1 MSDFLQHECGI
12 AMLRLKQPLQ
22 YYIDKYGSAFYGL
35 NKMYLLME
43 KQHNRGQD
51 GAGLA
56 NIKLDVPPGK
66 RYISR
71 IRSVDSRP
79 IQDVFSRI
87 MPRFEGLSSEQLKD
101 SQFLQEEMAF
111 TGELFLAHLRYGT
124 YGKNQVENC
133 HPFLRQNNWR
143 TRNLVVAG
151 NFNMT
156 NTDELF
162 DKLVGLGQHPKEKAD
177 TVTILERIGHFV
189 DVENQR
195 LFDQY
200 KQEGLAN
207 EDISE
212 RIAEEIDLP
221 TVLKHA
227 ANSLDGGYVMCGM
240 IGHGDAFVMRD
251 PNGIRPAFFYEDDE
265 VVVITS
271 ERPVIQTAFNVS
283 TEDVHEIQPGHALI
297 IKRDGT
303 VSMPQVKQPGE
314 RKACSFERIYFSRG
328 NDQDIYTERKELGRQ
343 LVPQIMEAVEHD
355 LDNTVTSF
363 IPNTAETCFYGL
375 VKGLEDHLSQAKISR
390 IIGLGANPDPDE
402 VKSILDERARVEK
415 IAIKDAKLRTFIT
428 EDANRDDLVAHVYDI
443 AYGTVNPGQDNLVVI
458 DDSIVRG
465 TTLKRSILR
474 ILDRLNPKRIVVA
487 SSAPQIRYP
496 DCYGIDMARLGDFVA
511 FQAAISLIKERG
523 MEHLIDEV
531 YAKCKAQIELPKEEN
546 TNQVKAIYE
555 PFTTE
560 ELNDRISQL
569 LTPKG
574 MKAEVKIVF
583 QSIEGCTPHARIT
596 KAIGTSPVTSQRPVG
611 TRWSTERSST
621 TSKAE
626 TTGPTNAES
635 PAAEQHLRR
644 SEPSTSPRASHSRS

>member
-1 MSDFLQHECGI
+1 
-12 AMLRLKQPLQ
+12 MLRLKQPLQ

-71 IRSVDSRP
+71 IRSVDPRP

-87 MPRFEGLSSEQLKD
+87 MPRFEGLSSEQLAN
-101 SQFLQEEMAF
+101 STFLQEEMAF

-177 TVTILERIGHFV
+177 TVTLLERIGHFL

-195 LFDQY
+195 LFDQF
-200 KQEGLAN
+200 KQEGLENDA
-207 EDISE
+207 ISE
-212 RIAEEIDLP
+212 RIANDLDVQ
-221 TVLKHA
+221 TILRHA
-227 ANSLDGGYVMCGM
+227 ANSLDGGYVMCGL

-251 PNGIRPAFFYEDDE
+251 PNGIRPCFWYEDDE
-265 VVVITS
+265 VVVVTS
-271 ERPVIQTAFNVS
+271 ERPVIQTAFNIETAAVQ
-283 TEDVHEIQPGHALI
+283 ELAPGHALI
-297 IKRDGT
+297 IKRDGS
-303 VSMPQVKQPGE
+303 VSTPEVKQPGE

-328 NDQDIYTERKELGRQ
+328 NDQDIYRERKELGRQ
-343 LVPQIMEAVEHD
+343 LVPKILEAVEHD
-355 LDNTVTSF
+355 LDHTVTSF
-363 IPNTAETCFYGL
+363 IPNTAEVCFYGL
-375 VKGLEDHLSQAKISR
+375 IKGLEDYQNQAKIAR
-390 IIGLGANPDPDE
+390 IIGMGANPDPAE
-402 VKSILDERARVEK
+402 IKRILDERARIEK

-443 AYGTVNPGQDNLVVI
+443 AYGTVEPGRDHLVVI

-465 TTLKRSILR
+465 TTLKKSILR
-474 ILDRLNPKRIVVA
+474 ILDRLGPKRIIVA

-496 DCYGIDMARLGDFVA
+496 DCYGIDMARLGDFIA
-511 FQAAISLIKERG
+511 FQAAISLIRERG
-523 MEHLIDEV
+523 LDHIIDET
-531 YAKCKAQIELPKEEN
+531 YERCKAQVALPKEEN
-546 TNQVKAIYE
+546 INQVKAIYE
-555 PFTTE
+555 PFTTDE
-560 ELNDRISQL
+560 ISDRISQL
-569 LTPKG
+569 LTPEG

-583 QSIEGCTPHARIT
+583 QSIEGLHSACPNNTGDWYFTGDFPTPGGH
-596 KAIGTSPVTSQRPVG
+596 KVV
-611 TRWSTERSST
+611 
-621 TSKAE
+621 
-626 TTGPTNAES
+626 N
-635 PAAEQHLRR
+635 
-644 SEPSTSPRASHSRS
+644 RAFVYYVEGRNDRAY

>member
-1 MSDFLQHECGI
+1 MSDLLQHECGI

-35 NKMYLLME
+35 NKMCLLME

-71 IRSVDSRP
+71 IRSVDSQP

-101 SQFLQEEMAF
+101 SQFLQEEIAF

-496 DCYGIDMARLGDFVA
+496 DCYGIDMARLGDFIA

-574 MKAEVKIVF
+574 MNAEVKIVF
-583 QSIEGCTPHARIT
+583 QSIEGLHAACPNHQGDWYFTGDFPTPGGH
-596 KAIGTSPVTSQRPVG
+596 KVV
-611 TRWSTERSST
+611 
-621 TSKAE
+621 
-626 TTGPTNAES
+626 N
-635 PAAEQHLRR
+635 
-644 SEPSTSPRASHSRS
+644 RAFVYYVEGRNDRAY

>member
-1 MSDFLQHECGI
+1 LKNISALFKKPVGGVNLPLNQRPEPAGMSDFLQHECGI

-71 IRSVDSRP
+71 IRSVDSQP

-87 MPRFEGLSSEQLKD
+87 MPRFEVLSSEHLKD

-212 RIAEEIDLP
+212 RIADEIDLP
-221 TVLKHA
+221 NVLKHA

-283 TEDVHEIQPGHALI
+283 TEEVHEIQPGHALI

-303 VSMPQVKQPGE
+303 VSMPQVKQPGK

-390 IIGLGANPDPDE
+390 IIGLGTNPDPNE

-531 YAKCKAQIELPKEEN
+531 YERCKAQIALPKEGN
-546 TNQVKAIYE
+546 VNQIKAIYE

-583 QSIEGCTPHARIT
+583 QSIEGLHAACPNHQGDWYFTGDFPTPGGH
-596 KAIGTSPVTSQRPVG
+596 KVV
-611 TRWSTERSST
+611 
-621 TSKAE
+621 
-626 TTGPTNAES
+626 N
-635 PAAEQHLRR
+635 
-644 SEPSTSPRASHSRS
+644 RAFVYYVEGRNDRAY

>member
-1 MSDFLQHECGI
+1 MPLNQRPEPAGMSDFLQHECGI

-87 MPRFEGLSSEQLKD
+87 MPRFEGLSSEQVKD

-111 TGELFLAHLRYGT
+111 TGEIFLAHLRYGT

-195 LFDQY
+195 LFDKY

-212 RIAEEIDLP
+212 RIADEIDLP

-271 ERPVIQTAFNVS
+271 ERPVIQTAFNVR

-328 NDQDIYTERKELGRQ
+328 NDQDIYNERKELGRQ
-343 LVPQIMEAVEHD
+343 LVPQIMEAIEHD

-390 IIGLGANPDPDE
+390 IIGLGANPDPNE

-531 YAKCKAQIELPKEEN
+531 YAKCKAQIELPKEKN

-574 MKAEVKIVF
+574 MNSEVKIVF
-583 QSIEGCTPHARIT
+583 QSIEGLHAACPNHQGDWYFTGDFPTPGGH
-596 KAIGTSPVTSQRPVG
+596 KVV
-611 TRWSTERSST
+611 
-621 TSKAE
+621 
-626 TTGPTNAES
+626 N
-635 PAAEQHLRR
+635 
-644 SEPSTSPRASHSRS
+644 RAFVYYVEGRNDRAY